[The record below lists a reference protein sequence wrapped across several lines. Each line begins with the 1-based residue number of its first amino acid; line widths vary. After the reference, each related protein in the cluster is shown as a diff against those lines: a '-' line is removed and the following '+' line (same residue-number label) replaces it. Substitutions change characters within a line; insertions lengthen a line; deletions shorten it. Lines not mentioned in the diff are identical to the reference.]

1 MTFWRK
7 RKIAEQVEKDVNKL
21 GLDNIENQVD

>member
-1 MTFWRK
+1 MTLWRK

-21 GLDNIENQVD
+21 GLDNIENRVD

>member
-1 MTFWRK
+1 MTLWRK

>member
-7 RKIAEQVEKDVNKL
+7 RKIAEQVEKDVDEL